1 MLLFIIF
8 LVLLVL
14 FIVSVTIV
22 LFIVGPTLLLQPRR
36 RLEPFYQKV
45 GQPLSPTELQ
55 LSFEE
60 IILPTE
66 DGLRL
71 SAWLIKAPDPPQGTI
86 IYLHGVA
93 DCKIDGLRF
102 AKLMHGHRFNIFL
115 YDSRR
120 HGYSEGNHCTY
131 GYFEKYDVRNAI
143 NYLSNR
149 NDLRLG
155 KIGIFGT
162 SMGAAIALQAAALD
176 NRIAAVIAENSFT
189 TLRTIFDDYQK
200 RRIKVPFHYL
210 RNLVIIRSEINAQF
224 KASAV
229 SPLESVEKIHVPV
242 LFVYS
247 TADHLIKH
255 SYSQQLFDHANE
267 PKEYFPIEGATHG
280 NTWQIAGKAYEEK
293 IVNFYSTNLR

>member
-1 MLLFIIF
+1 
-8 LVLLVL
+8 
-14 FIVSVTIV
+14 

-36 RLEPFYQKV
+36 RLESFYQKV
-45 GQPLSPTELQ
+45 GQPLSPTELN
-55 LSFEE
+55 LPFED

-71 SAWLIKAPDPPQGTI
+71 SAWLIKASDHPQGTI

-102 AKLMHGHRFNIFL
+102 AKIMHDNRFNIFL

-120 HGYSEGNHCTY
+120 HGYSEGKYCTY
-131 GYFEKYDVRNAI
+131 GYFEKYDVRNVI
-143 NYLSNR
+143 NYLINR
-149 NDLRLG
+149 TDLQTG

-162 SMGAAIALQAAALD
+162 SMGAAIALQAAVLD
-176 NRIAAVIAENSFT
+176 NRISAVVAENSFI

-200 RRIKVPFHYL
+200 RMIKVPFHYL

-229 SPLESVEKIHVPV
+229 SPLESVEKIRVPV

-255 SYSQQLFDHANE
+255 SYSQQLFERANE
-267 PKEYFPIEGATHG
+267 PKEYFPIEGATHS
-280 NTWQIAGKAYEEK
+280 NTWQVAGKAYEEK
-293 IVNFYSTNLR
+293 IIDFYSRNLK

>member
-1 MLLFIIF
+1 MLLFIAIIVI
-8 LVLLVL
+8 LVV
-14 FIVSVTIV
+14 FIVSVTVV

-36 RLEPFYQKV
+36 RLEPFYRKV
-45 GQPLSPTELQ
+45 GQPLSPAELQ
-55 LSFEE
+55 LPFEE

-71 SAWLIKAPDPPQGTI
+71 SAWFIKATDPPQGTI

-102 AKLMHGHRFNIFL
+102 AKFMHDHRFNIFM

-120 HGYSEGNHCTY
+120 HGYSEGKHCTY
-131 GYFEKYDVRNAI
+131 GYFEKYDVQTVI
-143 NYLSNR
+143 NYLNNR
-149 NDLRLG
+149 NDIRTG

-162 SMGAAIALQAAALD
+162 SMGAAIALQAAARD
-176 NRIAAVIAENSFT
+176 NRIAAVVAENSFT

-200 RRIKVPFHYL
+200 RMIKVPFHYL

-224 KASAV
+224 KASTV
-229 SPLESVEKIHVPV
+229 SPLESVEKIRVPI
-242 LFVYS
+242 LFAYS

-255 SYSQQLFDHANE
+255 SYSQQLFEHANE
-267 PKEYFPIEGATHG
+267 PKEFFPIEGATHS
-280 NTWQIAGKAYEEK
+280 NTWQVAGKAYEEK
-293 IVNFYSTNLR
+293 IIDFFSRYLK